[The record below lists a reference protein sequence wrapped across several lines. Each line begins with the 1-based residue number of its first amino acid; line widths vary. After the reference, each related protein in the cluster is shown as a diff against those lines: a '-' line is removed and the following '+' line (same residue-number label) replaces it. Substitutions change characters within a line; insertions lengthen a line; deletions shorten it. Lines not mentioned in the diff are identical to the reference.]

1 MSSETPAPILASTID
16 QAAEIVVPQTNGIIA
31 TVTSPAVEATPAP
44 PEGIVHQ
51 SIPIDQLDLDADEP
65 PPIIRMRN
73 TAANMNGQQQDADLH
88 QATLNGHAALHRGL
102 EALAGT
108 ETSQNIEEIKKLDSQ
123 LDHFNKYLDK
133 FEKKNNELTD
143 RLTGLLKTQKEERV
157 KRRAS
162 FMQKEEELKAEQD
175 TFENQLKQ
183 MFAKCAQMRRASAAP
198 VLDSS
203 VPLDYNRRIRENANE
218 MPIHENGHEETE
230 ATAN

>member
-1 MSSETPAPILASTID
+1 MSSEQRETPLAPVILASSND
-16 QAAEIVVPQTNGIIA
+16 QAVEIVHPHTNGTGTLA
-31 TVTSPAVEATPAP
+31 PAP
-44 PEGIVHQ
+44 ETGA
-51 SIPIDQLDLDADEP
+51 PIEHLDHVDIDAEEP
-65 PPIIRMRN
+65 PPVIRMRN
-73 TAANMNGQQQDADLH
+73 TAAIMNGQQDADLH

-198 VLDSS
+198 VMDSNI
-203 VPLDYNRRIRENANE
+203 PLDHNRRIREGPNE
-218 MPIHENGHEETE
+218 MPIHENGHDETE